1 MNDIYIE
8 RYPLEQTEF
17 DAFIHT
23 AKKPIDGA
31 SGYGILLDR
40 LFRVNL
46 TGKFAYCS
54 HLNRVRD

>member
-1 MNDIYIE
+1 MIYTSNDTHWNK
-8 RYPLEQTEF
+8 PNLTLS
-17 DAFIHT
+17 FIRQ
-23 AKKPIDGA
+23 KKPIDVA

-46 TGKFAYCS
+46 TGKFAYGS